1 MTDVFSRRVVG
12 WQLSKNLRTDLTLD
26 ALVMGI
32 WTRRCDGHDVA
43 GVTHHSDKAVQYL
56 PVRYTQR
63 LAEAG
68 AVASVGTTGDSY
80 ETALAEVFAVQG

>member
-26 ALVMGI
+26 TLVKGI
-32 WTRRCDGHDVA
+32 WTRRCDGHDAA

-56 PVRYTQR
+56 AVRHTQR